1 MRLDLPNK
9 FRYDAPPG
17 LDQRVED
24 GAGIAFGEGGGNRVE
39 EAEEDGED
47 EQATPLGHCGASS

>member
-39 EAEEDGED
+39 EAEEDEED
-47 EQATPLGHCGASS
+47 EQATPLGHRCASS

>member
-39 EAEEDGED
+39 EAEQDGED

>member
-1 MRLDLPNK
+1 MDLPNK

-24 GAGIAFGEGGGNRVE
+24 GAGIAFGEGGGDRGE

-47 EQATPLGHCGASS
+47 EQATPLGHCRASS

>member
-1 MRLDLPNK
+1 MDLPNK

-24 GAGIAFGEGGGNRVE
+24 GAGIAFGEGGGDRGEEVE
-39 EAEEDGED
+39 EDVTDVVKDAADGF
-47 EQATPLGHCGASS
+47 